1 MSYDNLTNGK
11 PTSFESVVISGSLW
25 LSVLSLNSENLGWAP
40 RYPRGS
46 SGFDINSHGQTH
58 SKQASTKNKTLN
70 RTR

>member
-1 MSYDNLTNGK
+1 MNYDNLTNGK

-46 SGFDINSHGQTH
+46 SGFDILTDRHT
-58 SKQASTKNKTLN
+58 TKNKTLN

>member
-1 MSYDNLTNGK
+1 MNYDNLTNGK

-46 SGFDINSHGQTH
+46 SGFDILTDRHN
-58 SKQASTKNKTLN
+58 SKQASTKK
-70 RTR
+70 